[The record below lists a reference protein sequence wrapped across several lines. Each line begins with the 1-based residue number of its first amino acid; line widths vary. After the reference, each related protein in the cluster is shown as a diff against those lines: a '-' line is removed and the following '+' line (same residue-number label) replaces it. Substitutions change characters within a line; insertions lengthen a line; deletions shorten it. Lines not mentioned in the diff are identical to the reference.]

1 MFAIV
6 DIESSGGNF
15 QKDRIIEI
23 AIIIHDGKKVV
34 DQFATLINPL
44 TPITPFVITLTGIT
58 DKMVE
63 SAPTF
68 EQVSAKIL
76 EITKDMV
83 FVAHNAKFDY
93 GFLKSEFKRINLS
106 FNRKQICTVN
116 LSKKMLP
123 HHKSYSLGNLCND
136 LGIEI
141 KNRHR
146 ALGDTMATVLLLEH
160 LISKDKDQLIKRIVS
175 DEILLAYLPE
185 NLSKSIVDGLP
196 EELGVFYFHD
206 KEGAVN
212 FIGRGKNIKEQ
223 IINLFENKQNKVEI
237 RELKSEIFDITY
249 ELTGSELISS
259 FIELS
264 EIWKLNP
271 KYNKYQGL
279 AKYKYGIFK
288 EELEGK
294 SKLLVKAL
302 NEIEKPLIRFVSKKR
317 AEKGIE
323 NLVEKFSVFA
333 NISMESEIIIN
344 KIVKHFEYP
353 KANFFM
359 IEEGRSGN
367 ERSAI
372 MIEDGIYVGYG
383 YFYPDLIGNDI
394 QELKN
399 CIKKDQE
406 TQEIKRLINS
416 YYNKKKKN
424 VETLVY

>member
-160 LISKDKDQLIKRIVS
+160 LISKDKDQLIKF
-175 DEILLAYLPE
+175 YL
-185 NLSKSIVDGLP
+185 
-196 EELGVFYFHD
+196 H
-206 KEGAVN
+206 
-212 FIGRGKNIKEQ
+212 
-223 IINLFENKQNKVEI
+223 
-237 RELKSEIFDITY
+237 TY
-249 ELTGSELISS
+249 QKT
-259 FIELS
+259 F
-264 EIWKLNP
+264 LN
-271 KYNKYQGL
+271 QL
-279 AKYKYGIFK
+279 
-288 EELEGK
+288 
-294 SKLLVKAL
+294 
-302 NEIEKPLIRFVSKKR
+302 
-317 AEKGIE
+317 
-323 NLVEKFSVFA
+323 
-333 NISMESEIIIN
+333 
-344 KIVKHFEYP
+344 
-353 KANFFM
+353 
-359 IEEGRSGN
+359 
-367 ERSAI
+367 
-372 MIEDGIYVGYG
+372 
-383 YFYPDLIGNDI
+383 
-394 QELKN
+394 
-399 CIKKDQE
+399 
-406 TQEIKRLINS
+406 
-416 YYNKKKKN
+416 
-424 VETLVY
+424 